1 MAKKEEGSSSPSWG
15 ASFFMPTSE
24 DVATAFA
31 AAASAINPPSR
42 PSVVFSSK
50 EEGGGGDSPLER
62 LQRQVSK
69 AVRNFYETPKAKS
82 TVYNPE
88 VLTSQKRQWAKYQ
101 VQYLDHKP
109 LKDPSRLF
117 ESVVVVG
124 LHPNCDTQALER
136 QYIARRS
143 EGSTGRLRSAL
154 QASQNHSRVEPSLEP
169 QVLLV
174 YPPDKEPPIKYK
186 DLHSFCFPGGIEVHA
201 VERTPSMSELNE
213 IILSQ
218 EHLRPSDLSF
228 VFRLQVA
235 DNSTLYGCCL
245 LVEEIVNK
253 PSRLLSTVLDKQPA
267 CSSRSRYVMTTRR
280 CYCILTRLPFF
291 ELHFGVLNSIFLEER
306 LEHLMS
312 GISCASLEPP
322 TDFSIGESLNDLT
335 LKQRDSG
342 DTKEQSGEAEEI
354 SDNGTCDETQKL
366 ERIEMC
372 FPESKAEVDDS
383 SLIIKQDRE
392 SCLPNPEPLLRCPY
406 LDEVEPCERRHFRT
420 NADDTEK
427 NEASFSGQEDGS
439 SNLDILEWAKSKK
452 NGSLQIL
459 SEYYQSKCPE
469 RGSTI
474 TFHPLEHLH
483 PVKYNRPDEAALHT
497 PGSAIDLR
505 SCSTSLEFAEA
516 HTALMAEEEAAALS
530 TWAVASLCG
539 SLRLENVLMILA
551 GALLEKQIA
560 FICSNLGILAA
571 SVLSIIPIIRPFR
584 WQSLLMPVL
593 PDDMLEF
600 LDAPVPYIVG
610 VKNKTSEVQSK
621 LTNVIVVDVIKNQVK
636 SPSIPQLPQYRDLYN
651 ALSPYHSKLVGESY
665 LAKKRPVYECTD
677 VQVEAAKGFLDV
689 LRLYLDSLCSNL
701 QSHTITNVQSNNDK
715 VSLLLKESFIDSFPS
730 RHRPF
735 MKLFLDTQLFSVHT
749 DLVLSF
755 IQKL

>member
-1 MAKKEEGSSSPSWG
+1 MANNEEESGSPSWG
-15 ASFFMPTSE
+15 ASFFTQTSE

-31 AAASAINPPSR
+31 AAASAINPPR

-50 EEGGGGDSPLER
+50 EEGGDSPLER

-69 AVRNFYETPKAKS
+69 AVKSFYETPKTKS
-82 TVYNPE
+82 IVYNPE
-88 VLTSQKRQWAKYQ
+88 VLTSQKRQWAKFQ
-101 VQYLDHKP
+101 DHKP
-109 LKDPSRLF
+109 LKDPSTVF

-124 LHPNCDTQALER
+124 LDPNCDIQALER
-136 QYIARRS
+136 QYVARNS
-143 EGSTGRLRSAL
+143 EGSSSGRLRSAL
-154 QASQNHSRVEPSLEP
+154 VSHHSRVEPSLEP

-174 YPPDKEPPIKYK
+174 YPPNKQPPIKYK
-186 DLHSFCFPGGIEVHA
+186 DLQSFCFPGGIEVHA

-235 DNSTLYGCCL
+235 DNSTLYGCCI

-267 CSSRSRYVMTTRR
+267 CSSLSRYVLTTRR

-312 GISCASLEPP
+312 HISCASLEPL
-322 TDFSIGESLNDLT
+322 TDFGNVENMNETSPEHGESRDTEEQTSDATSEANKKVET
-335 LKQRDSG
+335 LVKVTELCCTESNNHVA
-342 DTKEQSGEAEEI
+342 EA
-354 SDNGTCDETQKL
+354 D
-366 ERIEMC
+366 
-372 FPESKAEVDDS
+372 V
-383 SLIIKQDRE
+383 SLQIIKQGE
-392 SCLPNPEPLLRCPY
+392 ENCLQDPQPLLRCPY
-406 LDEVEPCERRHFRT
+406 SEEASESSTRSQAVPFETKHFRT
-420 NADDTEK
+420 NADDSNETD
-427 NEASFSGQEDGS
+427 EASFSGQDDKN

-459 SEYYQSKCPE
+459 CEYYQLKCPA
-469 RGSTI
+469 RGSTV

-483 PVKYNRPDEAALHT
+483 PVKYHRHDEAALLNT
-497 PGSAIDLR
+497 PGSAIDI
-505 SCSTSLEFAEA
+505 SLEIAEA
-516 HTALMAEEEAAALS
+516 HTAVMAEEEAFALS
-530 TWAVASLCG
+530 TWAVAWLCG
-539 SLRLENVLMILA
+539 SLRLDNVLMIIA
-551 GALLEKQIA
+551 GALLEKQIV
-560 FICSNLGILAA
+560 FICSNLGVLAA

-610 VKNKTSEVQSK
+610 LKNKTSEVQSK
-621 LTNVIVVDVIKNQVK
+621 LTNVIVVDVIKNQIK
-636 SPSIPQLPQYRDLYN
+636 SQSIPQLPQYRDLYN

-677 VQVEAAKGFLDV
+677 VQVEAAKGFMDV

-715 VSLLLKESFIDSFPS
+715 VSLLIKESYIDSFPS
-730 RHRPF
+730 RHRSF
-735 MKLFLDTQLFSVHT
+735 MKLFVDTQLFSVHT